1 MLLYFG
7 APFMTNDILVVNE
20 ARNCTLLMF
29 GALVIHM
36 AGMCT
41 EGIILAYRRTEFLI
55 KVYAL
60 NGLLVLLGLRF
71 SPLEGNNTNK
81 QRVSM
86 RNLCMDGS
94 RLNKSTPFPSFG
106 GEINE

>member
-7 APFMTNDILVVNE
+7 APFMTNDLLVIEE

-41 EGIILAYRRTEFLI
+41 EGIILAHRRTEFLI

-60 NGLLVLLGLRF
+60 NGLLVLLGLRVLPF
-71 SPLEGNNTNK
+71 EGNKTNK
-81 QRVSM
+81 AEHDCHLYV
-86 RNLCMDGS
+86 NES
-94 RLNKSTPFPSFG
+94 RLNKSIPFFFLFRW
-106 GEINE
+106 